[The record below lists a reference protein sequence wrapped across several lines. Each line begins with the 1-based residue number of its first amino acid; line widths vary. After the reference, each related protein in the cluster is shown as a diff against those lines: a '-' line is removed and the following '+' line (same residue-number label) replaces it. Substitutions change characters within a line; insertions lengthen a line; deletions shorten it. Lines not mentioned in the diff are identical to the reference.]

1 MYTTPLSYFEPYV
14 CSFHSNTHEI
24 NLSSFPL
31 SIDKSA
37 FAVLS
42 FKKIRSEKKKRKKKP
57 HGTGEIRMSELLPT
71 KKFS

>member
-42 FKKIRSEKKKRKKKP
+42 FKKIRSEKKNGKKN
-57 HGTGEIRMSELLPT
+57 PT
-71 KKFS
+71 ALER